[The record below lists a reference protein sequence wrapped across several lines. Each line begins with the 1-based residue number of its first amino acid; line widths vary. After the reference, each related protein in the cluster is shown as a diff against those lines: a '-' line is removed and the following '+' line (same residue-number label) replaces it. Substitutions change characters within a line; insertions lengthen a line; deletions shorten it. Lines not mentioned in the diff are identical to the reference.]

1 MADGSF
7 PRKNTNE
14 NLLHYQY
21 RALRLLYDVLA
32 DTAEQHA
39 LDDAEAAAAHDDE
52 VHVIARREVEDDDG
66 WRARLRE
73 RFLLDARRHH
83 LHRAVEHDVAGL
95 RHGLE
100 DGV

>member
-1 MADGSF
+1 MADDSLPRTETILISF
-7 PRKNTNE
+7 
-14 NLLHYQY
+14 HDQH

-83 LHRAVEHDVAGL
+83 RPSSRPRGWRLTG
-95 RHGLE
+95 RH
-100 DGV
+100 